1 MEKITDESIRRNLY
15 TIRLKQKNLDYLK
28 NFANENMVSIGRI
41 MDYVVERI
49 LTGSLGD
56 ELLDDIV
63 DYSKLKEYRL

>member
-1 MEKITDESIRRNLY
+1 VEKITDESIRRNLY